1 MMTKEKKVDTTF
13 FTTTRDVYKRQV
25 PDTRFQTTGSVLRDA
40 VNSGKKK
47 KARKK
52 AHQIREDLPA

>member
-1 MMTKEKKVDTTF
+1 MENEEVAIENDT
-13 FTTTRDVYKRQV
+13 V

-40 VNSGKKK
+40 VENKKK
-47 KARKK
+47 KPRKK